1 MLTKFKNRLKK
12 KDKRGISVLTMVAGL
27 LMVFIAIGGLADLTI
42 LQTKFS
48 ALSTQSSYVSRVV
61 SGQGGISHRR
71 IDNFQG
77 RYVTSGE
84 LYRNISGAM
93 NNAGISNDEWS
104 VRIGGTE
111 LTPGTHIP
119 TYDYGERLT
128 VSVSIDYGWPF
139 TSNFIPSTLSNS
151 RTSSTEVI
159 TTHRIRDG
167 GWSE

>member
-1 MLTKFKNRLKK
+1 MLAKIRQRIKS

-27 LMVFIAIGGLADLTI
+27 MMVFIAIGGLADLTI

-61 SGQGGISHRR
+61 SGQGGISHSR
-71 IDNFQG
+71 IDDFQG

-93 NNAGISNDEWS
+93 NHAGISNDEWS
-104 VRIGGTE
+104 VRIGGYE

-119 TYDYGERLT
+119 TQDYGERLS

-139 TSNFIPSTLSNS
+139 TSNFIPGNMRNS

-159 TTHRIRDG
+159 TTHRVRG
-167 GWSE
+167 SGWSE